1 MRYISLILLLLLTA
15 CSNENIHKEDIQ
27 ELMPPL
33 PDHILQAHTLSK
45 LLTSRTEGRNTLAV
59 QDYLE
64 YPKDI
69 LF

>member
-15 CSNENIHKEDIQ
+15 CSNENINKEDIQ
-27 ELMPPL
+27 ELIPPL
-33 PDHILQAHTLSK
+33 PDDILQAHTVSN
-45 LLTSRTEGRNTLAV
+45 LLTIRTEDRNTPAV
-59 QDYLE
+59 LDYLE